1 MEEGRK
7 KERGWFHLSEREI
20 EITSNSPVIQFDRI
34 KYLYV
39 SLQPRAKEKEKK

>member
-1 MEEGRK
+1 MGEERRREK
-7 KERGWFHLSEREI
+7 WFRLSEREI